1 MYKNKNLI
9 LIIYKYKIEIYFYIF
24 TCKNIILLNQKLFL
38 YIRMQKDN
46 LIKPKI
52 IFLHSHAK
60 R

>member
-24 TCKNIILLNQKLFL
+24 PCKNITLLNQKLFL
-38 YIRMQKDN
+38 YIRMQKDSFS
-46 LIKPKI
+46 KPKI